1 MSHDPGDLPDPDEP
15 TPWTLGVLLA
25 SLSAVFTTCVLI
37 GVYDVVGQTHVLLGL
52 AAVLVV
58 CGGVAPTAWIWRRR
72 SVLRWPSW
80 GAIIGLAVGLPVVV
94 FLAAAGIG

>member
-1 MSHDPGDLPDPDEP
+1 MAYDAEDLPDPDEP

-25 SLSAVFTTCVLI
+25 SLSAVFTTCVSI
-37 GVYDVVGQTHVLLGL
+37 GVYDVVAQTHILLGV

-80 GAIIGLAVGLPVVV
+80 GAIIGLAVGVPVTV